1 MDRVEVSCAGAAVGA
16 VRYGDGGG
24 HGPVHEGGGGSHG
37 VGGGGKDG
45 CGAVVFVGWGP
56 GWHGIYCMRCAR
68 KNERERAGRG
78 AARVTCRQK
87 LKDMAIPNDIFLSLT
102 FSSKMVGISS
112 NIALQ
117 RIYFSEALRLAAL
130 GETPGQLPYS
140 KLY

>member
-1 MDRVEVSCAGAAVGA
+1 MAALTLSAKGPEVCL
-16 VRYGDGGG
+16 
-24 HGPVHEGGGGSHG
+24 
-37 VGGGGKDG
+37 KF
-45 CGAVVFVGWGP
+45 VVYNKHKIRNILNP
-56 GWHGIYCMRCAR
+56 KIYCMRCAR

-130 GETPGQLPYS
+130 GETPGQLSYS